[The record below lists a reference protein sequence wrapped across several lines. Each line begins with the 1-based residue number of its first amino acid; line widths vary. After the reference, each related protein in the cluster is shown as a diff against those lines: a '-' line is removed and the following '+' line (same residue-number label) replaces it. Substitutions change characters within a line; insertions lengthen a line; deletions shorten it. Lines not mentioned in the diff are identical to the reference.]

1 MPVTRPTRVASL
13 ASQDAVEALLR
24 EVLPPQGDWS
34 DEEYLWLT
42 DRARRRIELAD
53 GRIELLPMPT
63 RAHQILLLF
72 LYRVFH
78 AHVQQAPRLG
88 VVITSGLR
96 MRVRAGKFR
105 EPDLLLLRDRADPRN
120 QNRFWLGADLVAEV
134 VSPDDP
140 PLDLVVKRGDYA
152 EAGVSEYWIVDPRV
166 ETVTVLKLAGSDY
179 VEHGVFARGDMA
191 ASALLDG
198 VSVDVTALFD
208 EAAG

>member
-1 MPVTRPTRVASL
+1 MPVTSPATAASL

-24 EVLPPQGDWS
+24 EVLPPQGAWS

-42 DRARRRIELAD
+42 DRLRRQIELAD

-78 AHVQQAPRLG
+78 AHVQQAPRHG
-88 VVITSGLR
+88 IVITSGLR

-120 QNRFWLGADLVAEV
+120 QDRFWLGADLVAEV

-140 PLDLVVKRGDYA
+140 SRDLVIKRADYA
-152 EAGVSEYWIVDPRV
+152 EAGIHAATELTSQDRVSYPAVRQWTCRGTSRDDILYSRIKNIEYQ
-166 ETVTVLKLAGSDY
+166 
-179 VEHGVFARGDMA
+179 
-191 ASALLDG
+191 
-198 VSVDVTALFD
+198 
-208 EAAG
+208 